1 MNKTKGRGTG
11 IVQSIRNVTRFREIL
26 SVLVKNGFEEF
37 IYKSKLHEIIPNF
50 VFPASKKEQVIANA
64 ISTDQWWGTVG
75 HRLRLSF
82 EDLGPAFIK
91 FGQLLGTRDDFFA
104 PAFTQEMKKLQD
116 NVKGITWLEAKE
128 SIEKCWGKPYLEVCQ
143 SITQEP
149 IASASIAS
157 VFTAVLKNGE
167 KVVIKVKRQGID
179 QIIESDFQL
188 MSVLVR
194 TLENTSEQFR
204 WMALSRTLEEFYRA
218 IKTEVNLLYE
228 LKNLE
233 RLRVNLLKI
242 KGSEILVLPQ
252 PYPEL
257 CNETILVMEFLDGI
271 PFSKLK
277 STDVTK
283 ELQDQL
289 LKCVQLFLH
298 SMLKDGFFHA
308 DLHGG
313 NFFYLK
319 QNKIGV
325 VDFGLVGTLSQ
336 KNKNTFMSILYNLT
350 VGDFDRLVYELLE
363 VSEYDKVPDYQELA
377 RDLEITLSPFLVL
390 SASQIPSAEFMQNL
404 VGILAKYRIYLPREW
419 SLIFRALVTLD
430 GVGRSLGIDIKVF
443 EVLDQSTKEFTSTL
457 INKDQIMMESL
468 WFLKDSLSSLRMWP
482 RHINWF
488 LKEFSRNNYSLDLKI
503 KGLSRDFY
511 FAAKSIQFL
520 GHVIMSC
527 TLLALGLFF
536 IENKETD
543 FKSLPVMTL
552 VFWITAFVVFS
563 YGCWSVKNKNKNY
576 EE

>member
-1 MNKTKGRGTG
+1 MNKAKSRSTG

-26 SVLVKNGFEEF
+26 SVFVKNGFEEF
-37 IYKSKLHEIIPNF
+37 IYKSKLHEKIPNF
-50 VFPASKKEQVIANA
+50 VFPASKKEQVVANS
-64 ISTDQWWGTVG
+64 ISTDQWWATVG

-82 EDLGPAFIK
+82 EELGPAFIK

-116 NVKGITWLEAKE
+116 NVKGISWLEAKE
-128 SIEKCWGKPYLEVCQ
+128 SIEKCWGKPYLEVCDL
-143 SITQEP
+143 IIQEP

-194 TLENTSEQFR
+194 TLENTSEQFK
-204 WMALSRTLEEFYRA
+204 WMALSRTLEEFYRS
-218 IKTEVNLLYE
+218 IKVEVNLLYE

-233 RLRVNLLKI
+233 RLRSNLFKV
-242 KGSEILVLPQ
+242 KGSEILILPK
-252 PYPEL
+252 PYPDL
-257 CNETILVMEFLDGI
+257 CNENILVMEFLDGV

-277 STDVTK
+277 PTDVTK
-283 ELQDQL
+283 ELQDKL

-313 NFFYLK
+313 NFFYLND
-319 QNKIGV
+319 NKIGV
-325 VDFGLVGTLSQ
+325 VDFGLVGTLSH
-336 KNKNTFMSILYNLT
+336 KNKSTFMSILYNLT

-363 VSEYDKVPDYQELA
+363 VAEYDKVPDYQELA
-377 RDLEITLSPFLVL
+377 RDLEVTLSPFLVL

-404 VGILAKYRIYLPREW
+404 VGILSKYRIYLPREW
-419 SLIFRALVTLD
+419 SIIFRALVTLD

-443 EVLDQSTKEFTSTL
+443 EILDQSTKEFTSTL

-482 RHINWF
+482 RHVNWF
-488 LKEFSRNNYSLDLKI
+488 LKEVSKNNYAFDFKI
-503 KGLSRDFY
+503 KGLSRDLSI
-511 FAAKSIQFL
+511 ASKSIQFL
-520 GHVIMSC
+520 GFVVMSC
-527 TLLALGLFF
+527 TFLSLGIFF
-536 IENKETD
+536 IED
-543 FKSLPVMTL
+543 KSTNFNSFPTMTL
-552 VFWITAFVVFS
+552 VFWIASFVIFA
-563 YGCWSVKNKNKNY
+563 YGIWQIKSKNKN
-576 EE
+576 